1 MAVFYLAVAVN
12 GIYYSGVEKK
22 TVPFFVIS
30 FFPIQLIDVS
40 FSIRVDIKKQSI
52 LHDAKNSYSI

>member
-40 FSIRVDIKKQSI
+40 FLIRVDIKKQSI
-52 LHDAKNSYSI
+52 LHDAK